1 MISRTAGHPA
11 SRPVPRWQRLLAD
24 AVTDPAELLAL
35 LGLPADLLPGGNA
48 ASGLFSLRVPRGFV
62 ARMRPGDP
70 ADPLLRQVLP
80 VGEELAVVPG
90 FGADPLAEAS
100 ATPTPGLLHKYR
112 GRALLIATGACAI
125 HCRYCFR
132 RGFPYDEHLP
142 GDWSTALEHLAGDP
156 SITEVLISGGDP
168 LVLSDRR
175 LGDLVRRLDEI
186 PHLERLRFHS
196 RTPVVLPERIDD
208 DLLAWLGATRLQTV
222 LVIHANHPR
231 ELGDELA
238 EALIRV
244 RLAGTTVLN
253 QTVLLRGI
261 NDDEDTLVELSE
273 RLFEVGALPY
283 YLHLLDPVAGAA
295 HFDVPE
301 AEARRLVKGLLT
313 RLPGYLAP
321 RLVREVPGE
330 TSKVPIDLGWL

>member
-1 MISRTAGHPA
+1 
-11 SRPVPRWQRLLAD
+11 VPRWQRLLAE
-24 AVTDPAELLAL
+24 AVSDPAELLAL
-35 LGLPADLLPGGNA
+35 LGLPADLLPGGRA
-48 ASGLFSLRVPRGFV
+48 AAGLFPLRVPRGFV
-62 ARMRPGDP
+62 ARMRAGDRD
-70 ADPLLRQVLP
+70 DPLLRQVLP
-80 VGEELAVVPG
+80 VGEERVAVPG
-90 FGADPLAEAS
+90 FGPDPLAEAE
-100 ATPTPGLLHKYR
+100 ATPTPGVLHKYR

-132 RGFPYDEHLP
+132 REFPYDEHRA
-142 GDWSTALEHLAGDP
+142 GEWSAALEHLAGDP

-186 PHLERLRFHS
+186 PHLERLRLHS

-231 ELGDELA
+231 ELGEELA
-238 EALIRV
+238 EALARV
-244 RLAGTTVLN
+244 RAVGITVLN
-253 QTVLLRGI
+253 QTVLLRGV

-295 HFDVPE
+295 HFDVPDV
-301 AEARRLVKGLLT
+301 EARRLARGLLA
-313 RLPGYLAP
+313 RLPGYLVP

-330 TSKVPIDLGWL
+330 ASKVPVDLGFL